1 MARGMLCPGFC
12 GYDPRGIDKNKHVI
26 FVSMKMKYTN
36 YRRGGF
42 FGNSQDKFSDMEG
55 AGQGINMAFG
65 SQGRGPGRGLGK
77 GAALRRE
84 KRYLKKLER
93 QGKLNEEGPR
103 SADRLDY
110 LKKVQRDRIKKGV
123 GGAALAAGAVATGGA
138 LAANPGALS
147 GLAGKA
153 GAGLSKAGS
162 AIKGGLAKGKTAL
175 QGLGKSKTSGL
186 LKGLEGKSSE
196 GAMKLLKKKG
206 GEGIGKELL
215 TGDNPIVE
223 KIRDR
228 ILQAGLNDPD
238 MQPDEENIDDNLR
251 FDSAGLPLFDV
262 SGGDSLMD
270 RIGLGEY
277 RGRQSDRYQPMG
289 MKDLLGLLNIQGRNV
304 LPEAVVEAKGGM
316 KILKGG
322 QKKLDKNND
331 GRITGEDFKLL
342 QAMKAMYGAK
352 LPR

>member
-1 MARGMLCPGFC
+1 
-12 GYDPRGIDKNKHVI
+12 
-26 FVSMKMKYTN
+26 MKMNKQ

-55 AGQGINMAFG
+55 AGQGINMAYK
-65 SQGRGPGRGLGK
+65 SQGKFPGLGGQ

-93 QGKLNEEGPR
+93 QGKLNDEGPR

-123 GGAALAAGAVATGGA
+123 GAAALAAGAVATGGA

-153 GAGLSKAGS
+153 GAGLSKAGG
-162 AIKGGLAKGKTAL
+162 AIKGGLANAKAAI
-175 QGLGKSKTSGL
+175 GKSGAADLIRGL
-186 LKGLEGKSSE
+186 KNKPKGEVMEGLKKMAVNKLEGGADGLDKGLKFPDMDPG
-196 GAMKLLKKKG
+196 L
-206 GEGIGKELL
+206 
-215 TGDNPIVE
+215 
-223 KIRDR
+223 DR
-228 ILQAGLNDPD
+228 SLQAGLNDPD
-238 MQPDEENIDDNLR
+238 MQPGEENIDDDAFNAMETV
-251 FDSAGLPLFDV
+251 DP
-262 SGGDSLMD
+262 SGGETLMD
-270 RIGLGEY
+270 RIALGEY
-277 RGRQSDRYQPMG
+277 GHELPSGRRMRQSGRSISDGLNLENLFSLLQNYRRGEQG
-289 MKDLLGLLNIQGRNV
+289 MKV
-304 LPEAVVEAKGGM
+304 
-316 KILKGG
+316 LKGG

-331 GRITGEDFKLL
+331 GQITGEDFKLL

>member
-1 MARGMLCPGFC
+1 
-12 GYDPRGIDKNKHVI
+12 
-26 FVSMKMKYTN
+26 MKMKYTN

-55 AGQGINMAFG
+55 AGQGINMAYK
-65 SQGRGPGRGLGK
+65 SQGRFPGLGGQ

-123 GGAALAAGAVATGGA
+123 GAAALAAGAVATGGA

-206 GEGIGKELL
+206 GEGLGKELL
-215 TGDNPIVE
+215 TGDNPVSEAITN
-223 KIRDR
+223 R

-251 FDSAGLPLFDV
+251 FDSAGLPLVDP
-262 SGGDSLMD
+262 SGGGSLMD
-270 RIGLGEY
+270 RIALGEY
-277 RGRQSDRYQPMG
+277 GFGGQRQSDRSQPLG
-289 MKDLLGLLNIQGRNV
+289 MSDLLGYLNMQGRNV
-304 LPEAVVEAKGGM
+304 LPEAVVEAKNGM
-316 KILKGG
+316 KVLKGG
-322 QKKLDKNND
+322 QKKLDKNGD
-331 GRITGEDFKLL
+331 GVLSSEDFVLL
-342 QAMKAMYGAK
+342 QKLKKAMYGAK
-352 LPR
+352 LSK

>member
-1 MARGMLCPGFC
+1 MEEA
-12 GYDPRGIDKNKHVI
+12 NK
-26 FVSMKMKYTN
+26 
-36 YRRGGF
+36 
-42 FGNSQDKFSDMEG
+42 
-55 AGQGINMAFG
+55 GINMAYGGPNLFG
-65 SQGRGPGRGLGK
+65 RPGTQGR
-77 GAALRRE
+77 ALRKE

-123 GGAALAAGAVATGGA
+123 GAAALAAGAVATGGA

-153 GAGLSKAGS
+153 GAGLSKVGS

-196 GAMKLLKKKG
+196 GAMKLLKNKG
-206 GEGIGKELL
+206 AGELSLKDIGKNLL
-215 TGDNPIVE
+215 TGDNPVSEAITN
-223 KIRDR
+223 R

-238 MQPDEENIDDNLR
+238 MQPGEENIDDNLR
-251 FDSAGLPLFDV
+251 FDSAGLPLVDP
-262 SGGDSLMD
+262 SGGGSLMD
-270 RIGLGEY
+270 RIALGEY
-277 RGRQSDRYQPMG
+277 GFGGQRQSDRSQPMG
-289 MKDLLGLLNIQGRNV
+289 MSDLLGYLNMQGRNV

-342 QAMKAMYGAK
+342 KAMKAMYGAK

>member
-1 MARGMLCPGFC
+1 
-12 GYDPRGIDKNKHVI
+12 
-26 FVSMKMKYTN
+26 MKYTN

-55 AGQGINMAFG
+55 AGQGINMAFA
-65 SQGRGPGRGLGK
+65 SQGRGAGRGLGK

-123 GGAALAAGAVATGGA
+123 GAAALAAGAVATGGA

-196 GAMKLLKKKG
+196 GAMKLLKNKG
-206 GEGIGKELL
+206 PQQIGQNRFEKLISGDSKLGEKLM
-215 TGDNPIVE
+215 DAV
-223 KIRDR
+223 
-228 ILQAGLNDPD
+228 LQSGLNDPD
-238 MQPDEENIDDNLR
+238 MGYDEENIDDDLR
-251 FDSAGLPLFDV
+251 FDSAGLPLVDP
-262 SGGDSLMD
+262 SGGGSLMD
-270 RIGLGEY
+270 RIALGEY
-277 RGRQSDRYQPMG
+277 GFGGQRQSDRSQPVG
-289 MKDLLGLLNIQGRNV
+289 MSDLLGYLNMQGRNV

-342 QAMKAMYGAK
+342 KAMKAMYGAK

>member
-1 MARGMLCPGFC
+1 
-12 GYDPRGIDKNKHVI
+12 
-26 FVSMKMKYTN
+26 MKMKYTN

-55 AGQGINMAFG
+55 AGQGINMAFA

-123 GGAALAAGAVATGGA
+123 GAAALAAGAVATGGA

-196 GAMKLLKKKG
+196 GAMKLLKNKG
-206 GEGIGKELL
+206 PQQIGQDRFEKLISGDSKLGEKVMDL
-215 TGDNPIVE
+215 V
-223 KIRDR
+223 
-228 ILQAGLNDPD
+228 LQSGLDDPD
-238 MQPDEENIDDNLR
+238 MGYDEENIDDDLR
-251 FDSAGLPLFDV
+251 FDKAGLPLVDP
-262 SGGDSLMD
+262 SGGNTLMD

-277 RGRQSDRYQPMG
+277 RGRQSDRSQPMG
-289 MKDLLGLLNIQGRNV
+289 IRDLLGTMNLQGRDIPV
-304 LPEAVVEAKGGM
+304 PPDTDEYMVVGKNGM
-316 KILKGG
+316 KVLKGG
-322 QKKLDKNND
+322 QKKLDKNGD
-331 GRITGEDFKLL
+331 GKISAEDFKLL
-342 QAMKAMYGAK
+342 KAIKAMYGAK

>member
-1 MARGMLCPGFC
+1 
-12 GYDPRGIDKNKHVI
+12 
-26 FVSMKMKYTN
+26 MKMKYTN

-55 AGQGINMAFG
+55 AGQGINMAYK
-65 SQGRGPGRGLGK
+65 SQGKFPGLGGQ

-123 GGAALAAGAVATGGA
+123 GAAALAAGAVATGGA

-206 GEGIGKELL
+206 GEGLGKELL
-215 TGDNPIVE
+215 TGDNPVSEAITN
-223 KIRDR
+223 R

-251 FDSAGLPLFDV
+251 FDSAGLPLVDP
-262 SGGDSLMD
+262 SGGGSLMD
-270 RIGLGEY
+270 RIALGEY
-277 RGRQSDRYQPMG
+277 GFGGQRQSDRSQPLG
-289 MKDLLGLLNIQGRNV
+289 MSDLLGYLNMQGRNV
-304 LPEAVVEAKGGM
+304 LPEAVVEAKNGM
-316 KILKGG
+316 KVLKGG
-322 QKKLDKNND
+322 QKKLDKNGD
-331 GRITGEDFKLL
+331 GVLSSEDFVLL
-342 QAMKAMYGAK
+342 QKLKKAMYGAK
-352 LPR
+352 LSK

>member
-1 MARGMLCPGFC
+1 MKM
-12 GYDPRGIDKNKHVI
+12 NKH
-26 FVSMKMKYTN
+26 

-55 AGQGINMAFG
+55 AGQGINMAYK
-65 SQGRGPGRGLGK
+65 SQGKFPGLGGQ

-84 KRYLKKLER
+84 KRYLKKLDR

-123 GGAALAAGAVATGGA
+123 GAAALAAGAAAGGAA

-196 GAMKLLKKKG
+196 GAMKLLKNKG
-206 GEGIGKELL
+206 PQQIGQNRFEKLISGDSKFGEKLM
-215 TGDNPIVE
+215 DAV
-223 KIRDR
+223 
-228 ILQAGLNDPD
+228 LQSGLNDPD
-238 MQPDEENIDDNLR
+238 MGYDEENIDDDLR
-251 FDSAGLPLFDV
+251 FDSAGLPLVDP
-262 SGGDSLMD
+262 SGGNSLMD

-289 MKDLLGLLNIQGRNV
+289 IRDLLGTMNLQGRDI
-304 LPEAVVEAKGGM
+304 PEVPDDDEYMVVGKNGM

-322 QKKLDKNND
+322 QKKLDQDGDGKLSAND
-331 GRITGEDFKLL
+331 FVLL
-342 QAMKAMYGAK
+342 QKLKKAMYGAK